1 MINVTPSMMCIK
13 PITGS
18 ACPGNSGGPSAI
30 KIGSKFVQGM
40 TIIFY

>member
-1 MINVTPSMMCIK
+1 MITVNPSKMCIK